1 MVVVK
6 LLQRS
11 LILLDKKT
19 TEYGKSCHKFVK
31 KNLTAIVFFCKINS
45 HSHSILEM
53 LHFYNYYSMHALSD
67 NFARTAAHDSVHLY
81 SIDSVFL

>member
-11 LILLDKKT
+11 GPMYGVKNAKIRFNLIRQKT

-31 KNLTAIVFFCKINS
+31 KKI
-45 HSHSILEM
+45 
-53 LHFYNYYSMHALSD
+53 
-67 NFARTAAHDSVHLY
+67 
-81 SIDSVFL
+81 

>member
-11 LILLDKKT
+11 GPMYGVRNAKIRFNLNRQKT

-31 KNLTAIVFFCKINS
+31 KKKLIAIVFFFCKINS
-45 HSHSILEM
+45 HSHSTLDATF
-53 LHFYNYYSMHALSD
+53 LQLLFHARA
-67 NFARTAAHDSVHLY
+67 FG
-81 SIDSVFL
+81 